1 MSQTLLSPST
11 FRNNNCPGCHRI
23 EIATWKPSGSLGDSL
38 SQHFLGGAHQL
49 KTSELIFS
57 RWGYSILWV
66 FVNCYLFFQSGTIQI
81 DNSGRRK
88 SDGKSESH
96 SPKLPQVIP
105 FLVLFCFSVF
115 SSCILPK
122 ISPHQVWNWVLEGN
136 KQLSSTVSQHGRHL
150 EEKSEKAFSPAAPC
164 VHQSTGGY
172 INY

>member
-49 KTSELIFS
+49 KASELIFS
-57 RWGYSILWV
+57 RCWLWHSP
-66 FVNCYLFFQSGTIQI
+66 NLCLSSSFFQPGTIQI
-81 DNSGRRK
+81 DNGGRRK

-122 ISPHQVWNWVLEGN
+122 ISPHQVWNWVLEEN
-136 KQLSSTVSQHGRHL
+136 WKLTPLINSQQAWSSVGR
-150 EEKSEKAFSPAAPC
+150 EIGKGFFSCCSLYA
-164 VHQSTGGY
+164 S
-172 INY
+172 IK